1 LIGIPLLHHQW
12 AFDSIRTQV
21 LQPFEKYFLPSGSSV
36 LHPYYVFSTTYGHQ
50 NGPTNNVYQ
59 DDDDDDD
66 DGYVSHQ
73 RHHNNQNYS
82 HKNKIPFQIIPNAIA
97 TIGILDG
104 LRILNLAGE
113 LWDSVLITAGA
124 TVIHSTNALLHNMQY
139 CVDSSNSNKND
150 HDDHRNNTN
159 RQQHHHQHSS
169 YQKSSSSLSSISNID
184 IILIDPYEYVI
195 SYHIYN
201 YNCNDKNTSNIL
213 STLSST
219 LNVNSRLINSD
230 PLLTISSNN
239 SSNNNNNNN
248 NSSRNSTSSSYS
260 GKKHHIE
267 RPIVQSKLSDIEL
280 ITTYKCFHYH
290 NQIQPPPPQQQQQQ
304 HNHVSHMIPFVASTD
319 WLIHCLSLN
328 EVIDIDYSDVF
339 TLPLSPIT
347 HPYTFKTQTNERIS
361 KYDIVYF
368 KLYKN
373 TKKNYDNGSNI
384 QNSNSNDKNKNIN
397 NNSRSNGTCD
407 SLVNSLINCGSG
419 NNKNSKNN
427 TNFISRKSFKYVND
441 NDNSKDNMKD
451 SGDDIDVDI
460 VYIGKII
467 DFSRATF
474 NQSLKCKILPYC
486 KCSSRYDNSS
496 NDHDHDDYGSDDYCD
511 PEKQLR
517 IDSNSGIVIIN
528 AQQIISKIIVLSK
541 EAYQSLYT
549 YCKNDDDVYYV
560 DKDVDDYYYHNYKNC
575 YNFYNRKNNDS
586 IDNHEK
592 NNNNIDDDDDV
603 MIKKTKKH
611 SQYYSKMSQDY

>member
-21 LQPFEKYFLPSGSSV
+21 LQPFEKYLLPSGSSV
-36 LHPYYVFSTTYGHQ
+36 LHPYYVFSTTNCHQ

-59 DDDDDDD
+59 DDDDDD
-66 DGYVSHQ
+66 GYVSHQ
-73 RHHNNQNYS
+73 RHSNNQKYN
-82 HKNKIPFQIIPNAIA
+82 HKNKIPFQIIPAIA
-97 TIGILDG
+97 NIGILDG

-124 TVIHSTNALLHNMQY
+124 TVLHSTNALLHNMQY

-150 HDDHRNNTN
+150 HN
-159 RQQHHHQHSS
+159 RQQQHHQQHSS
-169 YQKSSSSLSSISNID
+169 YHKSSSSSSISNID

-201 YNCNDKNTSNIL
+201 FNCNDKNTSNIL
-213 STLSST
+213 LALSST

-230 PLLTISSNN
+230 PLLTISSNSSSN
-239 SSNNNNNNN
+239 SKNNNNNDNN
-248 NSSRNSTSSSYS
+248 KNSASSSS

-290 NQIQPPPPQQQQQQ
+290 NQIQPPTPQQS
-304 HNHVSHMIPFVASTD
+304 HVSHMIPFVASTD

-328 EVIDIDYSDVF
+328 EVLDIDYSDVF

-347 HPYTFKTQTNERIS
+347 HPYTYKTQTNERIS

-368 KLYKN
+368 TLYKN
-373 TKKNYDNGSNI
+373 TKKNYNNSDNI
-384 QNSNSNDKNKNIN
+384 HNSKSYDINRNRN
-397 NNSRSNGTCD
+397 NNSRSNGRCD
-407 SLVNSLINCGSG
+407 SLVNNLINCGSG

-427 TNFISRKSFKYVND
+427 TNLMSRKSFKHVND
-441 NDNSKDNMKD
+441 DDNSKDNMKD
-451 SGDDIDVDI
+451 TGDDRDIDI

-486 KCSSRYDNSS
+486 KCSSRHHNCS
-496 NDHDHDDYGSDDYCD
+496 NYHDHDENNDCYDGSDDYCD

-517 IDSNSGIVIIN
+517 IDSDSGIVIIN

-549 YCKNDDDVYYV
+549 YCKNDNDVYYV

-592 NNNNIDDDDDV
+592 NNNNDNNNNDDDDV